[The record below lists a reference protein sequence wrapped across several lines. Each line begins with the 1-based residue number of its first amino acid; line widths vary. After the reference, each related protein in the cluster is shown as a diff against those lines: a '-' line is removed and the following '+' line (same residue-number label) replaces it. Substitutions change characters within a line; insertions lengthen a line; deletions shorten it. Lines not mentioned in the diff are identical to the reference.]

1 MLEIGGGRT
10 LATLAKQ
17 HQVSEATFLTSL
29 PHPKENICDRSF
41 MLNTL
46 GQLWLAGV
54 NINWE
59 NYYPDD
65 TPYRLPLP
73 TYPFERQRYWID
85 RITSTSQPSAI
96 TVASGAKTLKQ
107 SKKSDLKDWFYIPS
121 WQRIQPL
128 LSHDVELAEQYDCL
142 VFARYD
148 LFSLEIKAKL
158 KEKNCNVISVSIESQ
173 FSQQNEKAYKLNPNS
188 YDDYLALIDD
198 LESKNKLPQK
208 IIYLWTLADAEIFND
223 NSLKEFN
230 SLVHLARALTTKHLN
245 KPIQLSI
252 ITNNI
257 QEVTGV
263 ETFDP
268 GKAMVMGVCK
278 VIAQEFPQ
286 IICQNID
293 LEIDNLSKPN
303 VLDNLVTDV
312 LTLPTENAIA
322 YRHNY
327 KWQQVINPFPLTQQ
341 KSLPLKQQ
349 GTYLI
354 AGDLVEGLGMMY
366 AHALAEEYQANLVLI
381 GREGLPAQ
389 SDWQQWLESNKTSPE
404 HDLIQQ
410 LQTLSESGTKIQF
423 VSASLTNEAAI
434 QSLVTVA
441 IEQFSKI
448 DGVIHAGTMGDNYAC
463 PLQSL
468 TPAEID
474 KQLQTKVQGLITLNR
489 VCGNL
494 ELDFFLLQSSLSSVV
509 GGVGFTAYTAANIF
523 MDTFTSIKNAEGSTP
538 WFSINWDGYNS
549 YQSTA
554 ISQQLPDNNFAI
566 KNNYSTGLDLIDL
579 AITPK
584 EAWEITKTVLSN
596 GITQAIVSPTDLQPR
611 IDKWIKPKSLVEID
625 KLQAQTSLSALSN
638 QKKPH
643 VTAEYTAPRNDI
655 ERIVVRAMEEL
666 LGIKQIGVEDNFFEL
681 GGHSLLAIQIVS
693 RLRDE
698 FNVDVPM
705 REFLFESPTAAKIA
719 GVISNNL
726 AEDNNDAEAME
737 KLLTEVE
744 NMTEEEIQAML
755 DR

>member
-1 MLEIGGGRT
+1 
-10 LATLAKQ
+10 
-17 HQVSEATFLTSL
+17 
-29 PHPKENICDRSF
+29 
-41 MLNTL
+41 
-46 GQLWLAGV
+46 
-54 NINWE
+54 
-59 NYYPDD
+59 
-65 TPYRLPLP
+65 
-73 TYPFERQRYWID
+73 
-85 RITSTSQPSAI
+85 
-96 TVASGAKTLKQ
+96 
-107 SKKSDLKDWFYIPS
+107 
-121 WQRIQPL
+121 IQPL
-128 LSHDVELAEQYDCL
+128 LSHDVELKEQYDCL
-142 VFARYD
+142 VFSRYD
-148 LFSLEIKAKL
+148 LFSQEVKAKL
-158 KEKNCNVISVSIESQ
+158 KELKCNVISVSIESQ

-198 LESKNKLPQK
+198 LARENKLPQK

-223 NSLKEFN
+223 NFLQEFN
-230 SLVHLARALTTKHLN
+230 SLVYLVRALTTKHLS

-263 ETFDP
+263 ETLDP

-278 VIAQEFPQ
+278 VISQEFPQ

-327 KWQQVINPFPLTQQ
+327 KWQQIINPLTLTRQ

-366 AHALAEEYQANLVLI
+366 AHALAEEYRANLVLI

-389 SDWQQWLESNKTSPE
+389 SDWQQWLESNQASPE
-404 HDLIQQ
+404 YDLIQQ
-410 LQTLSESGTKIQF
+410 LQTLSESGTEIKF
-423 VSASLTNEAAI
+423 VGASLTNEAAI
-434 QSLVTVA
+434 QSLVTGA

-474 KQLQTKVQGLITLNR
+474 KQLQEKVQGLITLDR
-489 VCGNL
+489 ICGNL

-523 MDTFTSIKNAEGSTP
+523 MDTFVSIKNAEGSTP
-538 WFSINWDGYNS
+538 WVSINWDGYK
-549 YQSTA
+549 QELSTA
-554 ISQQLPDNNFAI
+554 
-566 KNNYSTGLDLIDL
+566 KTGSDLVDL
-579 AITPK
+579 AINPA

-638 QKKPH
+638 QKKPQ

-655 ERIVVRAMEEL
+655 ERIVVSAMEEL

-726 AEDNNDAEAME
+726 AEDNNDVEAME
-737 KLLTEVE
+737 KLLTHVE
-744 NMTEEEIQAML
+744 NMTDEEIQAIL
-755 DR
+755 D